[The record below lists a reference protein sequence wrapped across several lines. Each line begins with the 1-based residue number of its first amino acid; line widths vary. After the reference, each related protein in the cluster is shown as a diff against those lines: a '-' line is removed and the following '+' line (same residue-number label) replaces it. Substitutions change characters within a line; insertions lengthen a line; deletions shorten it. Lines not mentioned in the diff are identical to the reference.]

1 MDDNDTITIAT
12 VTQEGEFGS
21 VTATTQPPQDI
32 SPRMV
37 QLARKLDHL
46 ANGEDYI
53 IRLTKG
59 DYEWDVTIIK
69 VEGERNYKFWR

>member
-46 ANGEDYI
+46 ANGED
-53 IRLTKG
+53 
-59 DYEWDVTIIK
+59 
-69 VEGERNYKFWR
+69 